1 MRSGGSSGAW
11 SVPDARGRS
20 PARSR
25 AGTGA
30 GGDTS
35 VANAFAGLVTE
46 VAHPRAGQGVGGEG
60 RDGPVTPRSG
70 DTSVTKTVGA
80 DGPVTP
86 RSGDTSV
93 TKTVGADGPVTPRSG
108 RRPGLLGSLVEQVSS
123 EVLRHLCYC
132 LFDMGG
138 TSVTASVI

>member
-46 VAHPRAGQGVGGEG
+46 VAHTRAGQGVGGEG
-60 RDGPVTPRSG
+60 R
-70 DTSVTKTVGA
+70 

>member
-1 MRSGGSSGAW
+1 M
-11 SVPDARGRS
+11 PDARGRS

-86 RSGDTSV
+86 RSG
-93 TKTVGADGPVTPRSG
+93 

>member
-20 PARSR
+20 PARSL

-35 VANAFAGLVTE
+35 VANASAGLVTE
-46 VAHPRAGQGVGGEG
+46 GAHARAGQGVGGEW
-60 RDGPVTPRSG
+60 RDGPVTPRSC

-80 DGPVTP
+80 E
-86 RSGDTSV
+86 
-93 TKTVGADGPVTPRSG
+93 GPVTPRSG
-108 RRPGLLGSLVEQVSS
+108 RRPGLLGSLMEQVTS
-123 EVLRHLCYC
+123 EVLRHLCYRLC
-132 LFDMGG
+132 VIGG
-138 TSVTASVI
+138 TSGADGVSHNVWSCEGANAAS

>member
-86 RSGDTSV
+86 RSG
-93 TKTVGADGPVTPRSG
+93 